1 VGQLDPFFFAHRY
14 DGKDPLWRTGYRT
27 LVATDRIDGY
37 FGIELFGHGVGRRKD
52 LPHRYLALRKKDHLD
67 GDAQMDRQ
75 KKLIVIALL

>member
-1 VGQLDPFFFAHRY
+1 
-14 DGKDPLWRTGYRT
+14 
-27 LVATDRIDGY
+27 VATDRIDGY

-75 KKLIVIALL
+75 KKLIVIAFL